1 MTAQLRLS
9 IQNMA
14 SLIYNLITYIEEEI
28 VTRKNNQ
35 IEGLLELLT

>member
-14 SLIYNLITYIEEEI
+14 SLIYNLSTYIEEEM
-28 VTRKNNQ
+28 VTHKNNQ